1 MTTYIRVFKE
11 CPHPDEKQ
19 RQELSKELKL
29 SPRQI
34 KFWFQNKRTQMK
46 VIIILLQYHDHRS
59 SVCVYMI
66 STLSIAA
73 MIIIG

>member
-1 MTTYIRVFKE
+1 MTTYNRVFKE

-46 VIIILLQYHDHRS
+46 VLIVQ
-59 SVCVYMI
+59 
-66 STLSIAA
+66 
-73 MIIIG
+73 